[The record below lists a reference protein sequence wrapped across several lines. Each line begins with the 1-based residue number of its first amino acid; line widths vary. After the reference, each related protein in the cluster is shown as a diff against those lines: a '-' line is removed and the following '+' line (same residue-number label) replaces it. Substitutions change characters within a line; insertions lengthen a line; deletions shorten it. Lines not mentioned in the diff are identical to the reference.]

1 MTVPGLKK
9 DCFVSHISLRLSLA
23 PHRAFNRS
31 LHQFTFLS
39 QYKSLSIY
47 LTYLTSVSI
56 NTSPKMKFA
65 TVFTVA
71 IILDAAVVSEA
82 NLRGNGRA
90 PPQSRGLK
98 ENKKGK
104 DKGKAKDKGGNNPA
118 PPNFGAP
125 QITQTTN
132 GENGAWRPGTFSVAQ
147 EGQPRPQIGVRAS
160 ADSGDGVATLANGTK
175 VLMNPHNGIYE
186 EAKIPVGTN
195 FADTSPQENAVPIVN
210 PAPSVAQPAPAVA
223 QPAPVVEQQAPAV
236 EQPVPATPTNSNVG
250 PDGAA
255 DAADAIPESQV
266 GPDGAAD
273 TTVQDWLMSEIE
285 RINAENAEE
294 RIANNPEAAILRDPS
309 TSTVKVPTVPAVAS
323 TPAAPS
329 TPVATTVNVNIGAD
343 HPANWDVAPTTCIKA
358 NKPDWDWGDDSSF
371 DVEQMYARVP
381 QCLWDEHCASGCCV
395 RFHSGF
401 KICQDPTTMA
411 EDMLK
416 WCSGSC
422 DNLVTTITINNVDEP
437 AV

>member
-1 MTVPGLKK
+1 
-9 DCFVSHISLRLSLA
+9 
-23 PHRAFNRS
+23 
-31 LHQFTFLS
+31 
-39 QYKSLSIY
+39 
-47 LTYLTSVSI
+47 
-56 NTSPKMKFA
+56 MKFA
-65 TVFTVA
+65 TVFAVA
-71 IILDAAVVSEA
+71 IIMDAAVVSEA

-98 ENKKGK
+98 GKEKGKDKGK
-104 DKGKAKDKGGNNPA
+104 DKGKAKDKGGKVKYFKNPA

-147 EGQPRPQIGVRAS
+147 EGQPRPRIGVRAS

-186 EAKIPVGTN
+186 EAEIMGGSN

>member
-1 MTVPGLKK
+1 
-9 DCFVSHISLRLSLA
+9 
-23 PHRAFNRS
+23 
-31 LHQFTFLS
+31 
-39 QYKSLSIY
+39 
-47 LTYLTSVSI
+47 
-56 NTSPKMKFA
+56 MKFA
-65 TVFTVA
+65 TVFAVA
-71 IILDAAVVSEA
+71 IIMDAAVVSEA

-104 DKGKAKDKGGNNPA
+104 DKGKDKGKAKDKGGKVKYFNNPA

-132 GENGAWRPGTFSVAQ
+132 GENGAWRPDTFSVAQ

-160 ADSGDGVATLANGTK
+160 ADSGDGVATLANGSK

-186 EAKIPVGTN
+186 EAGIMVGTN

-210 PAPSVAQPAPAVA
+210 PAPSVAKPAPAVA

-309 TSTVKVPTVPAVAS
+309 TSTVKVPTV
-323 TPAAPS
+323 PAAPS

>member
-1 MTVPGLKK
+1 
-9 DCFVSHISLRLSLA
+9 
-23 PHRAFNRS
+23 
-31 LHQFTFLS
+31 
-39 QYKSLSIY
+39 
-47 LTYLTSVSI
+47 
-56 NTSPKMKFA
+56 MKFA

-98 ENKKGK
+98 GKEKGKDKGK
-104 DKGKAKDKGGNNPA
+104 DKGKAKDKGGKVKYFKNPA

-132 GENGAWRPGTFSVAQ
+132 GENGAWRPDTFSVAQ

-236 EQPVPATPTNSNVG
+236 EQPVPATPTNSNIG

-358 NKPDWDWGDDSSF
+358 NKPDWDWEDDTQY
-371 DVEQMYARVP
+371 DIEQMYARVP

-395 RFHSGF
+395 RFHQGF
-401 KICQDPTTMA
+401 KICQDPANMP
-411 EDMLK
+411 EQMLK

-422 DNLVTTITINNVDEP
+422 DNLATTITINNVDEP

>member
-1 MTVPGLKK
+1 
-9 DCFVSHISLRLSLA
+9 
-23 PHRAFNRS
+23 
-31 LHQFTFLS
+31 
-39 QYKSLSIY
+39 
-47 LTYLTSVSI
+47 
-56 NTSPKMKFA
+56 MKFA
-65 TVFTVA
+65 TVFAVA
-71 IILDAAVVSEA
+71 IIMDAAVVSEA

-98 ENKKGK
+98 EKQKRQGQRQ
-104 DKGKAKDKGGNNPA
+104 GERQGRHSQILQQSCSC
-118 PPNFGAP
+118 NFGAP

-132 GENGAWRPGTFSVAQ
+132 GDNGAWRPDTFSVAQ

-160 ADSGDGVATLANGTK
+160 ADSGDGVATLANGSK

-186 EAKIPVGTN
+186 EAGIMVGTN

-210 PAPSVAQPAPAVA
+210 PAPSVAKPAPAVA

-309 TSTVKVPTVPAVAS
+309 TSTVKVPTVL
-323 TPAAPS
+323 
-329 TPVATTVNVNIGAD
+329 
-343 HPANWDVAPTTCIKA
+343 
-358 NKPDWDWGDDSSF
+358 
-371 DVEQMYARVP
+371 QLLLP
-381 QCLWDEHCASGCCV
+381 QQLLPPLLP
-395 RFHSGF
+395 
-401 KICQDPTTMA
+401 QQ
-411 EDMLK
+411 
-416 WCSGSC
+416 
-422 DNLVTTITINNVDEP
+422 
-437 AV
+437 

>member
-1 MTVPGLKK
+1 
-9 DCFVSHISLRLSLA
+9 
-23 PHRAFNRS
+23 
-31 LHQFTFLS
+31 
-39 QYKSLSIY
+39 
-47 LTYLTSVSI
+47 
-56 NTSPKMKFA
+56 MKFA
-65 TVFTVA
+65 TVFAVA

-98 ENKKGK
+98 GKEKGK
-104 DKGKAKDKGGNNPA
+104 DKGKDKDKAKDKGGTVKYFNNRAPA
-118 PPNFGAP
+118 NFGAP

-132 GENGAWRPGTFSVAQ
+132 GENGAWRPDTFSVAQ

-273 TTVQDWLMSEIE
+273 TTVQEWAADTVVQDWFEDE
-285 RINAENAEE
+285 WEKINAIYAEDE
-294 RIANNPEAAILRDPS
+294 ELIANNADIADTIYAEDPAEEVIANNDTASLRDPS
-309 TSTVKVPTVPAVAS
+309 TSTVKVPTV
-323 TPAAPS
+323 PAAPS